1 MRFLW
6 ILVAA
11 VLVGGA
17 MVIASRW
24 SEDPMAAANSAAPTE
39 KVAESAT
46 ESAGASSVAESV
58 EDAPVPVVVFESVAR
73 PTSARLILR
82 GRTEAARNV
91 TVGADTAG
99 RVISEPLRR
108 GARVEKGD
116 VLCRLDPGTRPAELA
131 EAEAAL
137 KEATVEADAATQLN
151 KKGYS
156 AETTLRAREAR
167 LQAAQARLDKV
178 QWDIEQLEIR
188 APFSGFLESDT
199 AELGALLAKGSP
211 CATVIDL
218 DHIKVAG
225 FVAEREVDLLS
236 LGQKADARLING
248 TTAQGEISF
257 ISRVADPT
265 TRTYTV
271 EVTLDNPEGKLRD
284 GMTAEL
290 SIDLPEETGH
300 FIPQSAL
307 TLNDDGKLGVRLD
320 VEGIV
325 KFVPVEVLRDEAD
338 GFWVT
343 GLPGRADV
351 IVVGQEFV
359 KEGRRVIGSAPE
371 WAARQ

>member
-6 ILVAA
+6 FLVLAVFAGGAIVFASRGANDPVAA
-11 VLVGGA
+11 ATAPVTDSEPVTPA
-17 MVIASRW
+17 IA
-24 SEDPMAAANSAAPTE
+24 ET
-39 KVAESAT
+39 
-46 ESAGASSVAESV
+46 V
-58 EDAPVPVVVFESVAR
+58 EEAPVPVVVFQSKAR

-82 GRTEAARNV
+82 GRTEAVRNV

-108 GARVEKGD
+108 GARVEEGD
-116 VLCRLDPGTRPAELA
+116 VLCRLDPGTRPAERA
-131 EAEAAL
+131 EAEAVLA
-137 KEATVEADAATQLN
+137 EAKVEADAATQLK
-151 KKGYS
+151 KKGYT
-156 AETTLRAREAR
+156 AETTLRASQAR
-167 LQAAQARLDKV
+167 LQAAQARLDRV
-178 QWDIEQLEIR
+178 NWDIEQLEIR

-199 AELGALLAKGSP
+199 AEIGALLTKGAA

-218 DHIKVAG
+218 SRIKVAG

-236 LGQKADARLING
+236 IGQTAAARLING
-248 TTAQGEISF
+248 TTATGQISF

-271 EVTLDNPEGKLRD
+271 EVTLDNPEGRLRD

-290 SIDLPEETGH
+290 AIGLPAETGH
-300 FIPQSAL
+300 FLPQSAL
-307 TLNDDGKLGVRLD
+307 TLNDDGKLGVR
-320 VEGIV
+320 VEEDGLAR
-325 KFVPVEVLRDEAD
+325 FYEVEVLRDEAD

-343 GLPGRADV
+343 GLPKTARV

-359 KEGRRVIGSAPE
+359 KDGRRVVGSAPE